1 MNTIKIL
8 DDHSIDLDDIPVKVE
23 AVWDDQSPFT
33 DQLEKAMV
41 EGGSQKEPSDHDP
54 VNKPKHYMSKG
65 GIESIDVIESIE
77 LGFNLGNA
85 VKYILRSGKKWNRIE
100 DLKKAIWYLEREIKN
115 GSV

>member
-1 MNTIKIL
+1 MNTTKIL

-33 DQLEKAMV
+33 DQLEKAMI
-41 EGGSQKEPSDHDP
+41 EDSQKTADLHDP
-54 VNKPKHYMSKG
+54 VNNPKHYMSKN
-65 GIESIDVIESIE
+65 GIESIDVIESFD
-77 LGFNLGNA
+77 LNFNLGNA
-85 VKYILRSGKKWNRIE
+85 TKYILRSGKKWNRIE

>member
-1 MNTIKIL
+1 MKTTKIL

-33 DQLEKAMV
+33 DQLEKAMI
-41 EGGSQKEPSDHDP
+41 EDSQKVVDDHDP
-54 VNKPKHYMSKG
+54 VNKPSHYMSKG
-65 GIESIDVIESIE
+65 GIESIDVIESFE

-85 VKYILRSGKKWNRIE
+85 TKYILRSGKKWNRIE